1 MPSSKIDLI
10 FEAIDRTSAT
20 VNKIDSGIKGL
31 SGSSSAL
38 GSALSGVFA
47 GAGIA
52 AFNTAISAA
61 TATFD
66 AFGDAI
72 SRGASRQSD
81 LISSAGG
88 LAVAINQPI
97 SNATDILR
105 DLNAEL
111 TQSVSSL
118 PGATQAYLDLAGG
131 IADNLVPAAK
141 DLAGNLNIDQLQ
153 QVTKEITEAYGVIAS
168 GQGVQTPDVVKAL
181 QGAISGRS
189 ISELRNLLLF
199 QEGTGSKVL
208 EEIQN
213 QLIARNVSELKDL
226 DERARIEVIK
236 IAGEKFATDEF
247 KDALSNTF
255 EGNLEGIKTIFD
267 RLTDFSRV
275 LSGRNNL
282 SVIDAA
288 TDVLKSVMG
297 LFDKISTSLGQAFG
311 VNDETLLTFVFDSL
325 KGLSSFIDSVAA
337 SIDTNALTAF
347 FSRIQDVFNAI
358 NDLVSNDNLAAA
370 SDIFSGGFDIGKKI
384 GEAIRN
390 WVESIDWSNVLID
403 FGEVIIAVVNF
414 AAGFVMGLN
423 EELRKMWLNL
433 LAGILDTLVSGFQ
446 GILLSVGEAINS
458 WVSQVVSKVQE
469 FGTNLISKINEIW
482 NALISAV
489 GNAIES
495 AKSAIQNALKNI
507 GSTIVNTVTGGGGT
521 GGSAKLEDAGAT
533 YSRYST
539 GNTISNNSNPV
550 FNITLVIGNNIN
562 PDAMADQLMNAIDQ
576 RWKQYN
582 NTFVNAV

>member
-247 KDALSNTF
+247 KDALANTF

>member
-1 MPSSKIDLI
+1 MPSSQIQLI

-507 GSTIVNTVTGGGGT
+507 GSTIVNTVTGGGET